1 MRLFHPPGVK
11 KIMNAMRK
19 KRFRLSGASG
29 WDAKRVCAVAALAFI
44 LVSVGWTQQQGSGG
58 AMPRASVGVHDPDPP
73 AMSPQMEEQ
82 LTDRRNVER
91 QKQLEA
97 DTEKLY
103 TLAQQL
109 RDEVAKT
116 NKDQLSV
123 LVVKKSEEIEKL
135 AKSVKEKM
143 RGY

>member
-1 MRLFHPPGVK
+1 
-11 KIMNAMRK
+11 
-19 KRFRLSGASG
+19 
-29 WDAKRVCAVAALAFI
+29 
-44 LVSVGWTQQQGSGG
+44 
-58 AMPRASVGVHDPDPP
+58 MPRASASAHDADPT
-73 AMSPQMEEQ
+73 AISPQMEQQ
-82 LTDRRNVER
+82 LSDRRNVER

-123 LVVKKSEEIEKL
+123 TVVKKSEEIEKL

>member
-1 MRLFHPPGVK
+1 
-11 KIMNAMRK
+11 MNATRQ
-19 KRFRLSGASG
+19 KRFRLSSASA
-29 WDAKRVCAVAALAFI
+29 WNAKRVCSVAALASI
-44 LVSVGWTQQQGSGG
+44 LVSVGWTQQPGSGG
-58 AMPRASVGVHDPDPP
+58 AMPRATANTHDADPA
-73 AMSPQMEEQ
+73 AMSPQMEQQ
-82 LTDRRNVER
+82 LSDRRNVER

-123 LVVKKSEEIEKL
+123 TVVKKSEEIEKL